1 MARGGWRATVHE
13 VAKSRTSLSDQRTR
27 THTHTHTHTVRIVS
41 VMTFMQ
47 IGHNYEAEN
56 GILLSK
62 FLTQNLKTDKSGK
75 TEPKQTKT

>member
-1 MARGGWRATVHE
+1 
-13 VAKSRTSLSDQRTR
+13 
-27 THTHTHTHTVRIVS
+27 
-41 VMTFMQ
+41 MTFMQ